1 MCVFFPSLFL
11 SKNVSYRMVH
21 VIAMEVLPEERDRK
35 YYADS
40 YSCCPPPLFIL
51 LITIIEVRFYLN
63 FAHHSQLL
71 DKHEKSKPTR
81 DSLVLENGM
90 MGWNEPTMTLKC
102 VFCRYRWCSAVSWWW
117 YIVYSYQER
126 PYRITQPIRKCHSMW
141 IHKCHNQMEF
151 LINQRKKEKYPT
163 KHTYHIYIFRLFDQ
177 IKMWNFQ
184 IQ

>member
-1 MCVFFPSLFL
+1 MCIFFPSLFL

-81 DSLVLENGM
+81 DSLVLERKWYDGLERTNDDAKM
-90 MGWNEPTMTLKC
+90 C

-117 YIVYSYQER
+117 YIVYSYQM
-126 PYRITQPIRKCHSMW
+126 PFHVD
-141 IHKCHNQMEF
+141 
-151 LINQRKKEKYPT
+151 L
-163 KHTYHIYIFRLFDQ
+163 
-177 IKMWNFQ
+177 
-184 IQ
+184 